1 MLDTLLAMFSVPEA
15 LELVEAAEAR
25 RPVTL
30 RANTLKTR
38 RRELAAALIARG
50 VNLDPVGKWSKA
62 CPRRVGF
69 ILGIGNT
76 LDRPACYAP
85 GCGRGLAGGPAA
97 DALRSGR
104 APPSQG
110 RATGAATQPDT
121 RSSRAIEPHPG
132 PAHTWTCPALA
143 GALSRA
149 RDHSRRLTRAQVGLV
164 VYESNVPVG
173 ATPEYMA
180 GHYMLQGAA
189 SFLPVMALAPQEGEQ
204 VVDMAA
210 APGARRADLQPL
222 VSRALKLVK
231 VTQVTHVSVC
241 ERTERSSRSSAHRL
255 PVGAYG
261 CCLSAC

>member
-1 MLDTLLAMFSVPEA
+1 
-15 LELVEAAEAR
+15 VEAAEAR

-62 CPRRVGF
+62 RPRRAGF

-76 LDRPACYAP
+76 LGRLRA

-104 APPSQG
+104 APPSKG
-110 RATGAATQPDT
+110 RATGAATQPDA

-132 PAHTWTCPALA
+132 PAHTWTCTVLA
-143 GALSRA
+143 GALGHV
-149 RDHSRRLTRAQVGLV
+149 RDPSRRLTRAQVGLV

-210 APGARRADLQPL
+210 APGARRADFNHLFPEPGSFPAVHTARFESVQDAHAD
-222 VSRALKLVK
+222 AL
-231 VTQVTHVSVC
+231 HI
-241 ERTERSSRSSAHRL
+241 
-255 PVGAYG
+255 
-261 CCLSAC
+261 ACN